1 MSLHDNTRIGLLAG
15 LLLGIAGVVGGFGGF
30 VVALILGAIGLAVG
44 RWLDGDLDLA
54 ELSDRSGLT
63 GLSGRGS
70 DRGR

>member
-1 MSLHDNTRIGLLAG
+1 MSLSSNTHVGLLAG

-30 VVALILGAIGLAVG
+30 VVALVIGAIGLAVG

-54 ELSDRSGLT
+54 ELSERS

>member
-1 MSLHDNTRIGLLAG
+1 MSLSSNTHVGLLAG

-30 VVALILGAIGLAVG
+30 VVALVIGAIGLAVG

-54 ELSDRSGLT
+54 ELSERS

-70 DRGR
+70 DRRR